1 MDAKI
6 RQAAIEAR
14 KRYYKQW
21 RMNNA
26 DKVRANNERYWV
38 RRAEREAQAA
48 MQTTEGGKDHAA
60 DATVSENS

>member
-1 MDAKI
+1 MDAEI

-26 DKVRANNERYWV
+26 DKVRANNERYWA

-48 MQTTEGGKDHAA
+48 QTTEGGKDHAA